1 MEKEW
6 IRAISLFNLFTLSS
20 IVRRGYGLP
29 PRITIFLIYPSDR
42 YPSGVL
48 RELVFSNH
56 LQDNSNHFIRKSII
70 GYNKLYIYMS
80 GIITQ
85 EALLVLLALASYRTK
100 SRVRH
105 VLPLLHETYSP
116 RNIGSKREK
125 KKKSYAHLTYF
136 PIYIYTYKSP
146 PSTNQF
152 DENCFSLS
160 LFQTEE
166 ARGAAGT
173 EE

>member
-1 MEKEW
+1 
-6 IRAISLFNLFTLSS
+6 
-20 IVRRGYGLP
+20 
-29 PRITIFLIYPSDR
+29 
-42 YPSGVL
+42 
-48 RELVFSNH
+48 
-56 LQDNSNHFIRKSII
+56 
-70 GYNKLYIYMS
+70 MS

-160 LFQTEE
+160 FFQTEE
-166 ARGAAGT
+166 ARGAAET